1 MEKARI
7 KTYFKKED
15 SGKVVFEERQD
26 CLEEIDKY
34 LNLIENLVKSE
45 DIAEALIPSLEEIHY
60 QIQSLKY
67 SNIPLAEVKKKII
80 QYSRVPLGDGKF
92 LHLSSFLSSTGK
104 QKIVK
109 TEEAYLAQVQKMV
122 ENTKANLTNLLI
134 FKEEDEHLKGFAEE
148 LEMIDG
154 SRDYQSVKT
163 RMEHLTMSGI
173 IKYYN
178 NVKLEFLRNW
188 LAPFEE
194 QLGKSVAEMS
204 PHEIQ
209 SALSQ
214 VEGLKKQELDDIGMR
229 MNPELFD
236 DFRPYNRKMHELMNG
251 ENTDFW
257 GFPDQRDEFVELIK
271 KIINRFSFKL
281 ENHYLIF
288 QSSDKKIA
296 YLVGFPD
303 SVYEGKKQLKG
314 GKVGLIPHL
323 KVFFASKDGSYKE
336 LTQDG
341 FKITGEYYRILKTA
355 VVPFFASLSMIVD
368 TPLSQSFKDA
378 FDMWL

>member
-1 MEKARI
+1 MATGQI
-7 KTYFKKED
+7 KTYFQKED
-15 SGKVVFEERQD
+15 SGKIVFEERQD

-34 LNLIENLVKSE
+34 LTMIENLVKAE
-45 DIAEALIPSLEEIHY
+45 DIDEALIPSLQEIHY

-67 SNIPLAEVKKKII
+67 SNIPLAEVKKKIAT
-80 QYSRVPLGDGKF
+80 YSRVPLGDDKF
-92 LHLSSFLSSTGK
+92 MHLSSFLSSTGE

-134 FKEEDEHLKGFAEE
+134 FKEEDEHLKGFADE
-148 LEMIDG
+148 LEVIDG
-154 SRDYQSVKT
+154 SRNYQSVKT

-173 IKYYN
+173 IKHYN
-178 NVKLEFLRNW
+178 KVKLEFLRNW

-194 QLGKSVAEMS
+194 QLGQSIATMS
-204 PHEIQ
+204 ANEIQ
-209 SALSQ
+209 SALTQ

-229 MNPELFD
+229 LNPELFD
-236 DFRPYNRKMHELMNG
+236 DFRPYNRTMHELMNG
-251 ENTDFW
+251 ENADFW

-288 QSSDKKIA
+288 QSADKQFA

-303 SVYEGKKQLKG
+303 TVYDGKKQMKG

-323 KVFFASKDGSYKE
+323 KVFFASDDGSFKE
-336 LTQDG
+336 LDKGG
-341 FKITGEYYRILKTA
+341 FEKSSEYYRILKTA
-355 VVPFFASLSMIVD
+355 VVPFLASLSMIVD
-368 TPLSQSFKDA
+368 APLSQGFKDS